1 MKKPRESEKLELLS
15 RRNLELET
23 MVEMGKVLTSTLDIK
38 EVLNI
43 IMEKVS
49 HLVRA
54 KIWSLLL
61 VDEASGER
69 VFEIVVS
76 PVAER
81 LLGVRLQPGQGV
93 AGWVAQSGEP
103 LVIPDVSQDE
113 RFYRKVDDEG
123 ESFQTRSIVC
133 MPVKIKHRVLGV
145 IELVNPFEEGGFETG
160 DMQILESLADFAAIA
175 IENARNYDRIQQLVI
190 TDDLTGLFNA
200 RHMHQLIDY
209 EIDRARRYNNP
220 VSLVFID
227 LDHFKRVNDSHGH
240 LVGSRL
246 LSQVGRF
253 LHKHLRKVDLAARYG
268 GDEFVLILPETAKA
282 GALIVCNHLRNEL
295 RDHPFTAEDGSII
308 RVTASF
314 GIASLPED
322 AQDKSELLRIAD
334 SLMYEVKESSRDA
347 VRST

>member
-1 MKKPRESEKLELLS
+1 MKTPRDSEQLQFLS

-23 MVEMGKVLTSTLDIK
+23 MVEMGKVLTSTLDIQ
-38 EVLNI
+38 EVLNT
-43 IMEKVS
+43 IMEKVRQ
-49 HLVRA
+49 LVRA

-61 VDEASGER
+61 VDEASGEL

-81 LLGVRLQPGQGV
+81 LRGVRLKPGQGV
-93 AGWVAQSGEP
+93 AGWVARSGEA
-103 LVIPDVSQDE
+103 LIIPDVTRDK
-113 RFYRKVDDEG
+113 RFFRQVEDGVTFE
-123 ESFQTRSIVC
+123 THSIVC

-160 DMQILESLADFAAIA
+160 DLQILESLADFAAIA
-175 IENARNYDRIQQLVI
+175 IENARNYERIQQLVI

-209 EIDRARRYNNP
+209 EIERAQRYGNP

-246 LSQVGRF
+246 LSQFGRF
-253 LHKHLRKVDLAARYG
+253 LHDKLRKVDLAARYG
-268 GDEFVLILPETAKA
+268 GDEFVLILPETAKD
-282 GALIVCNHLRNEL
+282 GALILCNHLRNEL
-295 RDHPFTAEDGSII
+295 CQHPFTAEDGSDI

-314 GIASLPED
+314 GIAALPED
-322 AQDKSELLRIAD
+322 AQDKTELLRIAD
-334 SLMYEVKESSRDA
+334 RLMYEVKASSRDA
-347 VRST
+347 VRCA

>member
-1 MKKPRESEKLELLS
+1 MKKPRDSEQLQLLS

-23 MVEMGKVLTSTLDIK
+23 MVEMGKVLTSTLDIQ
-38 EVLNI
+38 EVLNT
-43 IMEKVS
+43 IMDKVS
-49 HLVRA
+49 QLVRA

-61 VDEASGER
+61 VDNVSGEL

-81 LLGVRLQPGQGV
+81 LRGVRLQPGQGV
-93 AGWVAQSGEP
+93 AGWVARSGEA
-103 LVIPDVSQDE
+103 LIIPDVAKDQ
-113 RFYRKVDDEG
+113 RFFRQLDDGATFE
-123 ESFQTRSIVC
+123 TRSIVC
-133 MPVKIKHRVLGV
+133 MPVKIKNRVLGV

-160 DMQILESLADFAAIA
+160 DLQILESLADFAAIA
-175 IENARNYDRIQQLVI
+175 VENARNYERIQQLVI
-190 TDDLTGLFNA
+190 TDDLTGLYNA

-209 EIDRARRYNNP
+209 EIDRAQRYGSP

-246 LSQVGRF
+246 LAQVGRF
-253 LHKHLRKVDLAARYG
+253 LHDNLRKVDLAARYG

-282 GALIVCNHLRNEL
+282 GALILCNHLADEL
-295 RDHPFTAEDGSII
+295 RNHPFIADDDSPI

-314 GIASLPED
+314 GVASLPED
-322 AQDKSELLRIAD
+322 AKDKSELLRIAD
-334 SLMYEVKESSRDA
+334 RLMYEVKESSRDA
-347 VRST
+347 VRGA

>member
-1 MKKPRESEKLELLS
+1 MKKPRESEQLQLLS

-23 MVEMGKVLTSTLDIK
+23 MVEMGKVLTSTLDIQ
-38 EVLNI
+38 EVLNT
-43 IMEKVS
+43 IMDKVRQ
-49 HLVRA
+49 LVRA

-61 VDEASGER
+61 VDEASGEL

-81 LLGVRLQPGQGV
+81 LRGVRLQPGQGV
-93 AGWVAQSGEP
+93 AGWVAHSGEA
-103 LVIPDVSQDE
+103 LIIPDVAKDE
-113 RFYRKVDDEG
+113 RFFRQLDEG
-123 ESFQTRSIVC
+123 ATFETRSIVC
-133 MPVKIKHRVLGV
+133 MPVKIKNRVLGV

-160 DMQILESLADFAAIA
+160 DLQILESLADFAAIA
-175 IENARNYDRIQQLVI
+175 VENARNYERIQQLVI
-190 TDDLTGLFNA
+190 TDDLTGLYNA

-209 EIDRARRYNNP
+209 EIERALRYGSS

-253 LHKHLRKVDLAARYG
+253 LNDNLRKVDLAARYG

-282 GALIVCNHLRNEL
+282 GALILCNHLRDEL
-295 RDHPFTAEDGSII
+295 RNHPFTAADDSLI

-314 GIASLPED
+314 GVASLPED
-322 AQDKSELLRIAD
+322 AQDKSELLRLAD
-334 SLMYEVKESSRDA
+334 RLMYEVKESSRDA
-347 VRST
+347 VRGA